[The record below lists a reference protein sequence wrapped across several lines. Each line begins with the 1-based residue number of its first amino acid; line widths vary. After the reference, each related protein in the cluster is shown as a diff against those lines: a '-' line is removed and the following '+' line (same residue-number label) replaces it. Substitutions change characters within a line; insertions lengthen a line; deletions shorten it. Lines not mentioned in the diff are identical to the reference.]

1 MMLTPNRFFIK
12 TPKRKDKMKSVIKS
26 LRLSQEQWEVIESK
40 AKEQEQ
46 SFTSFALSA
55 MLNHK
60 PRRNKAKENQALV
73 IELAKWG
80 NNLNQVAK
88 HLNTNKKGLDRV
100 GLEMLA
106 RIESHLQAIRA
117 KNDC

>member
-1 MMLTPNRFFIK
+1 
-12 TPKRKDKMKSVIKS
+12 MKSVIKS

-60 PRRNKAKENQALV
+60 SRRNKAKENQALV